1 MKQGRKTYGRVVIGK
16 GIVDAH
22 ILKEPSDVVIK
33 ETLNFFE
40 VELRVDEYC
49 PNVSFNY
56 IGKALQ
62 VFCQILQMV
71 GKQLALPSEGFL

>member
-1 MKQGRKTYGRVVIGK
+1 MVIGK

-40 VELRVDEYC
+40 VEFRVYENC

-56 IGKALQ
+56 IGEALQ
-62 VFCQILQMV
+62 VLCQTLQMD
-71 GKQLALPSEGFL
+71 GKQLALPSEDFL